1 MQTLRQR
8 MNEHRST
15 ITRQDCSLP
24 VGEHFSGHGHSASDI
39 RTVQVDL
46 LFKTKYRG
54 TTTFGVNQL
63 KASFFKMP
71 AVSSDVKELYL
82 STCLADLN
90 KKAEVKLEKKSTKNY
105 VTSACKIFKAAEECR
120 LDRDEEKAYVLYM
133 KYLTVYDLIR
143 KRADFKLQQDY
154 YLSLLGPTSF
164 RKAIEEAERL
174 SESLK
179 LRYEEAEVRKK
190 LEENERLQEEKI
202 KQQEEAR
209 SKGRDSSLKT
219 TTKSSSD
226 VGIKKRN
233 LKEDCE
239 LNDIKETHADCNDS
253 PRGAITA
260 EKLFAML
267 QDENTEVIIM
277 DARSN
282 KDYQES
288 HMHMARSCCI
298 SVPEEAVSPGIT
310 VNQIELKLPEESK
323 DMWQR
328 RQFVDYIVLLDWF
341 SSIDK
346 VKRGTVLQS
355 LKDALYKWD
364 SQIILR
370 SEPLVLEG
378 GYDSW
383 LLCYP
388 MYTTNAKVTPPK
400 KETHGSVQV
409 SLDFSYPS
417 LEEPCP
423 PSEGVDEKKAFQE
436 LENLNEYVPELEAI
450 PKNVS
455 IKTAHLPNGI
465 LGPGVA
471 ISGQP
476 IVAKAIPQV
485 DRTKKPSMK
494 LPDRPQPK
502 IEVVGAD
509 DQSIRN
515 GPVIPDRSTKP
526 PMEAQKSLTDEERN
540 QIHAEAALIS
550 EKARMEKEQRERRQ
564 EEQRQ
569 EKERLEREREEQ
581 ERREIEQQE
590 EEEKELKIKAEQER
604 ERRENEE
611 QKMQE
616 REDRQRKEE
625 AERKRLADQEKPSPE
640 KKGKI
645 ESQVSD
651 QVDLRKSSGE
661 QSVSE
666 PEGSDTSAEK
676 QEHRDTLIRA
686 RSEEMGRSVPGL
698 PPGWMKF
705 LDVVTGTY
713 RYYHSPTNT
722 VHMYPPEMVPSITPP
737 ATPPA
742 HKAKAQSAADV
753 DVPKLKRSF
762 SSPDIAQAVQDE
774 QSKVT
779 TKLVPRVNRET
790 KPLGYSKT
798 EISSPSASQIRNLN
812 PVYGGMGRALTGLR
826 NLGNT
831 CYMNSVLQCLCNTPH
846 LAEYFNKNYYQQ
858 DINRSNILGHKGDV
872 AEEFGVIMKTLW
884 SGQYKCISPRDFKG
898 RIGKINDTFAGYVQ
912 QDSQE
917 LLLFLMDGLHEDLNK
932 ADRKRYKEENCDN
945 LDDTRAA
952 ELAWQKH
959 KHLNESI
966 IVALFQGQFKSTVQ
980 CLTCHKRSR
989 TFEAFMYL
997 SLPLP
1002 SSSKCSLQDCL
1013 KSFSKEEKLTD
1024 NNRFHC
1030 SNCKTHR
1037 DATKKLEIWKLP
1049 PILLVH
1055 LKRFSYEGR
1064 WKQKLQTN
1072 VDFPLEN
1079 LDLTNYIIGPRN
1091 NVKRYNLFAVSN
1103 HYGGLD
1109 GGHYTAYC
1117 KNAVKQR
1124 WFKFDDQDVSEIS
1137 ASSVRSSATY
1147 ILFYSSL
1154 ELRVADL
1161 AT

>member
-1 MQTLRQR
+1 
-8 MNEHRST
+8 
-15 ITRQDCSLP
+15 
-24 VGEHFSGHGHSASDI
+24 
-39 RTVQVDL
+39 
-46 LFKTKYRG
+46 
-54 TTTFGVNQL
+54 
-63 KASFFKMP
+63 MP

-90 KKAEVKLEKKSTKNY
+90 KKAEVKLEQKSTKNY
-105 VTSACKIFKAAEECR
+105 VASACKIFKAAEECR

-143 KRADFKLQQDY
+143 KRTDFKHQQEY

-190 LEENERLQEEKI
+190 LEENEKLQEERR
-202 KQQEEAR
+202 KQQEETKSR
-209 SKGRDSSLKT
+209 GRDNSLKAA
-219 TTKSSSD
+219 TKNSSD
-226 VGIKKRN
+226 LVGIKKRSV
-233 LKEDCE
+233 KEDHE
-239 LNDIKETHADCNDS
+239 LTDIKETNAERNDALHQ
-253 PRGAITA
+253 AISA
-260 EKLFAML
+260 EMLFAML
-267 QDENTEVIIM
+267 QDVNTKVIIM
-277 DARSN
+277 DARSY

-288 HMHMARSCCI
+288 HVRVARSHCI

-323 DMWQR
+323 DMWR
-328 RQFVDYIVLLDWF
+328 KRQFVDYIVLLDWF
-341 SSIDK
+341 SSIDQ
-346 VKRGTVLQS
+346 VKRGTILQS

-364 SQIILR
+364 SQIILQ

-388 MYTTNAKVTPPK
+388 MYTTNAKVTAPK
-400 KETHGSVQV
+400 KESHGAVQV
-409 SLDFSYPS
+409 SLNFSYPS
-417 LEEPCP
+417 LEESPP
-423 PSEGVDEKKAFQE
+423 PSGDLNEKKALQE
-436 LENLNEYVPELEAI
+436 LESFNEHVSELEET
-450 PKNVS
+450 PTKVS
-455 IKTAHLPNGI
+455 IKTVNVPNGVP
-465 LGPGVA
+465 GPGAAVA
-471 ISGQP
+471 GQP
-476 IVAKAIPQV
+476 VVVKTIPQI
-485 DRTKKPSMK
+485 DRTKKPSLK
-494 LPDRPQPK
+494 LPDRSQPK
-502 IEVVGAD
+502 SEVAGAVD
-509 DQSIRN
+509 LPVHN
-515 GPVIPDRSTKP
+515 GPVIPDRSSKP
-526 PMEAQKSLTDEERN
+526 SVEPQNSLTAEERN

-550 EKARMEKEQRERRQ
+550 EKARKEREQRERRQ
-564 EEQRQ
+564 EEQRK
-569 EKERLEREREEQ
+569 EKERLEREMEVQ
-581 ERREIEQQE
+581 ERQVKELC
-590 EEEKELKIKAEQER
+590 EEEKKEFKIKAEQET
-604 ERRENEE
+604 ECRENE
-611 QKMQE
+611 QGMQE
-616 REDRQRKEE
+616 HEDRQRKEE
-625 AERKRLADQEKPSPE
+625 AERKRLAEQEKTSLE

-645 ESQVSD
+645 ESQMRD
-651 QVDLRKSSGE
+651 QVDPRKSDE

-666 PEGSDTSAEK
+666 AEGSGTNIEK
-676 QEHRDTLIRA
+676 QEQRDTLTRA
-686 RSEEMGRSVPGL
+686 RSEEMGRTVPGL
-698 PPGWMKF
+698 PLGWMKF

-713 RYYHSPTNT
+713 RYYHSPTNS

-742 HKAKAQSAADV
+742 HKAKPQSATDV
-753 DVPKLKRSF
+753 YVPKLKRSF

-790 KPLGYSKT
+790 KPSGYSKT

-831 CYMNSVLQCLCNTPH
+831 CYMNSILQCLCNTPR

-858 DINRSNILGHKGDV
+858 DINRSNILGHKGEV

-932 ADRKRYKEENCDN
+932 ADRKRYKEENTDG

-952 ELAWQKH
+952 DLAWQKH
-959 KHLNESI
+959 KLLNESI

-1013 KSFSKEEKLTD
+1013 KLFSKEEKLTD

-1030 SNCKTHR
+1030 SNCKAHR
-1037 DATKKLEIWKLP
+1037 DSTKKLEIWKLP

-1079 LDLTNYIIGPRN
+1079 LDLSNYIIGPSS
-1091 NVKRYNLFAVSN
+1091 NVKRYNLFGVSN

-1117 KNAVKQR
+1117 KNAVKPR

-1137 ASSVRSSATY
+1137 ASSVRSSAAY

-1154 ELRVADL
+1154 ELRAADL

>member
-1 MQTLRQR
+1 
-8 MNEHRST
+8 
-15 ITRQDCSLP
+15 
-24 VGEHFSGHGHSASDI
+24 
-39 RTVQVDL
+39 
-46 LFKTKYRG
+46 
-54 TTTFGVNQL
+54 
-63 KASFFKMP
+63 MP

-143 KRADFKLQQDY
+143 KRADFKVQQDY
-154 YLSLLGPTSF
+154 YLSMLGPTSF

-190 LEENERLQEEKI
+190 LEENERLQEEKR
-202 KQQEEAR
+202 KQQEEAKN
-209 SKGRDSSLKT
+209 KGRDNSLKA
-219 TTKSSSD
+219 TTKSSSN

-239 LNDIKETHADCNDS
+239 INDIKETNAECNDS
-253 PRGAITA
+253 PQGTITA

-288 HMHMARSCCI
+288 HIHLARSRCI

-323 DMWQR
+323 DMWR
-328 RQFVDYIVLLDWF
+328 KRQFVDYIILLDWF
-341 SSIDK
+341 STVDK
-346 VKRGTVLQS
+346 VKRGTILQS

-364 SQIILR
+364 SQINLR

-388 MYTTNAKVTPPK
+388 MYTTNAKVTAPK
-400 KETHGSVQV
+400 EESHGAVQV
-409 SLDFSYPS
+409 SLNFSYPS
-417 LEEPCP
+417 LEEPPP
-423 PSEGVDEKKAFQE
+423 PSEDLDEKKAFQE
-436 LENLNEYVPELEAI
+436 LESFNENAPELEET

-455 IKTAHLPNGI
+455 IKTAHVPNGAGI
-465 LGPGVA
+465 SA
-471 ISGQP
+471 IGQP
-476 IVAKAIPQV
+476 VTVKTIPQV
-485 DRTKKPSMK
+485 DRTKKPLLK
-494 LPDRPQPK
+494 LLDRSQPK
-502 IEVVGAD
+502 LEVAGTD
-509 DQSIRN
+509 NLPIRN

-526 PMEAQKSLTDEERN
+526 PVEPQNLLTDEERN

-550 EKARMEKEQRERRQ
+550 EKARKEKEQRERRQ
-564 EEQRQ
+564 EEQRK
-569 EKERLEREREEQ
+569 EKERLAREKEEQ
-581 ERREIEQQE
+581 ERREKEQRE
-590 EEEKELKIKAEQER
+590 EEAKELEIKAEQER

-616 REDRQRKEE
+616 REDRQRNEE
-625 AERKRLADQEKPSPE
+625 AERKRLAEQEKTSPE

-645 ESQVSD
+645 ESQISN
-651 QVDLRKSSGE
+651 QVEPRKSAGE

-666 PEGSDTSAEK
+666 PEGSGTRIEK
-676 QEHRDTLIRA
+676 QDHRDTSIRA
-686 RSEEMGRSVPGL
+686 RSEEMGRTVPGL
-698 PPGWMKF
+698 PSGWMKF

-713 RYYHSPTNT
+713 RYYHSPTNS

-742 HKAKAQSAADV
+742 HKAKPQSATDV

-774 QSKVT
+774 QHKVT

-790 KPLGYSKT
+790 K
-798 EISSPSASQIRNLN
+798 
-812 PVYGGMGRALTGLR
+812 
-826 NLGNT
+826 
-831 CYMNSVLQCLCNTPH
+831 
-846 LAEYFNKNYYQQ
+846 
-858 DINRSNILGHKGDV
+858 SNILGHKGEV

-898 RIGKINDTFAGYVQ
+898 RIGKINETFAGYIQ

-932 ADRKRYKEENCDN
+932 ADRKRYKEEDTNG
-945 LDDTRAA
+945 LDDTRTA

-959 KHLNESI
+959 KRLNESI

-1030 SNCKTHR
+1030 SNCKAHR
-1037 DATKKLEIWKLP
+1037 DSTKKLEIWKLP

-1079 LDLTNYIIGPRN
+1079 LDLSNYIIGPRN

-1137 ASSVRSSATY
+1137 ASSVRSSAAY

-1154 ELRVADL
+1154 ELHVADL
-1161 AT
+1161 AS